1 MIRRDEKGFNCSE
14 SALLRIDSEHS
25 LPGFDKDI
33 MRVAS
38 GFGGGVG
45 GWGSICG
52 AVSGGVMAFG
62 LLYGTDGTE
71 DLEEY
76 DHKRSA
82 LRELQQDFF
91 RAFETDY
98 GSINC
103 MDLLGV
109 DRRTEEGNKRYQ
121 ELHAQG
127 AFDCGKYVDW
137 AVEKVLAM
145 LKEIE

>member
-1 MIRRDEKGFNCSE
+1 MIRRDEKGFNCCE
-14 SALLRIDSEHS
+14 SALIRIDAEHS

-33 MRVAS
+33 MKVAS

-71 DLEEY
+71 DPEEY
-76 DHKRSA
+76 DRKRSE
-82 LRELQQDFF
+82 LRKLQQDYF
-91 RAFETDY
+91 RAFEADY

-121 ELHAQG
+121 ELQTQG

-137 AVEKVLAM
+137 AVEKALAM
-145 LKEIE
+145 LKEID